1 MKTSLKIIS
10 SCLAAAFALGA
21 CPALLSADENQ
32 VQCYHSPR
40 YLVVGK
46 DLQAKGGTDFLIK
59 YKAEPDEKPAC
70 RYVVEDG
77 DFEIKN
83 EWAEYFAALTG
94 NLLLLD
100 SSTGPG
106 PSGLTIWDLV
116 ERRKVYQGSWSGPM
130 EIKDDAIIYWTE
142 TGEASDDNCPER
154 LKWQLHGLG
163 AAIETK
169 VILHLRDFTVSKTN
183 ETRCSPRQ

>member
-46 DLQAKGGTDFLIK
+46 DLQTKGGTDFLIK

-116 ERRKVYQGSWSGPM
+116 EADLGFLSSIPGIGMKKAEKLV
-130 EIKDDAIIYWTE
+130 
-142 TGEASDDNCPER
+142 GEAMAFNE
-154 LKWQLHGLG
+154 KG
-163 AAIETK
+163 A
-169 VILHLRDFTVSKTN
+169 HD
-183 ETRCSPRQ
+183 